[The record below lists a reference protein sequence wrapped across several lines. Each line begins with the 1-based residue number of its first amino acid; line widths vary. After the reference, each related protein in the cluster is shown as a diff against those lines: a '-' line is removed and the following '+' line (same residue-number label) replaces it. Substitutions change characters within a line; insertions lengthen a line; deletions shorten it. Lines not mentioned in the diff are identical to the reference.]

1 MVKFNLKIKKRGWW
15 FKRIFGALEKKLI
28 NFNLERKRV
37 LERIVRLVLIKAR
50 KIKKIEKRRIII
62 LAIRIGKFYRN
73 FWKIKIFTS
82 SSWEHLNFIR

>member
-50 KIKKIEKRRIII
+50 KIKK
-62 LAIRIGKFYRN
+62 
-73 FWKIKIFTS
+73 
-82 SSWEHLNFIR
+82 